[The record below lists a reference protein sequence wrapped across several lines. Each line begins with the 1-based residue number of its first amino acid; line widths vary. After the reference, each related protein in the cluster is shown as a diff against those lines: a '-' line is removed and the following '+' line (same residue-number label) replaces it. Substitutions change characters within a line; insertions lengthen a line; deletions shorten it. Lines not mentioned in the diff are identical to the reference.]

1 MKSWNRRCEGPAR
14 LSWFFWS
21 QHDEL
26 TAEQKWLFKPLDL
39 KEELSQ
45 LLKVYFT
52 AVVLRM
58 HLIIA
63 QFG

>member
-1 MKSWNRRCEGPAR
+1 MAFQASR
-14 LSWFFWS
+14 
-21 QHDEL
+21 
-26 TAEQKWLFKPLDL
+26 
-39 KEELSQ
+39 LSQ

-58 HLIIA
+58 HLIFD